1 MSHKILVVDDD
12 RAFIGL
18 VEKALVRNGYQLI
31 KAGSG
36 RECLQLLF
44 DLKPDLVLLEID
56 IPGVDGW
63 QTCRRIR
70 DFCDTPVIIT
80 SGIHDT
86 ENDIVRGLNYG
97 ADDYIIKPVGESELL
112 ARVQA
117 VLRRA
122 SQSSSPDEAVYNDDL
137 LNVNLAER
145 RVVVND
151 KEVRLTAKEF
161 KLFALLVQNAN
172 RIVTYKMLL
181 EKVWGWEYTDDLDYV
196 RIYIWHLRHKIELE
210 PAHPRYIITEPGVGY
225 RFRKART
232 AAYS

>member
-1 MSHKILVVDDD
+1 MSHKILIVDDD
-12 RAFIGL
+12 CAFIGL
-18 VEKALVRNGYQLI
+18 VEKALVRDGYQLI

-44 DLKPDLVLLEID
+44 SQKPDLVLLEID
-56 IPGVDGW
+56 ITGMDGW

-70 DFCDTPVIIT
+70 DICDTPVIII

-86 ENDIVRGLNYG
+86 EKDIVRGLNYG
-97 ADDYIIKPVGESELL
+97 ADDYIIKPVGESELF

-117 VLRRA
+117 VLRR
-122 SQSSSPDEAVYNDDL
+122 SRPFSSPYEAAYNDDL
-137 LNVNLAER
+137 LNVNVAEHR
-145 RVVVND
+145 IMVND
-151 KEVRLTAKEF
+151 KEVRLTPKEF

-196 RIYIWHLRHKIELE
+196 RIYIWHLRRKIELE

-225 RFRKART
+225 RFRKAET
-232 AAYS
+232 AVYS

>member
-232 AAYS
+232 AVYS